1 MEDKER
7 AHCNA
12 HFQEKLKSLKVSVAR
27 LTSLKICH
35 FEMPLVKVLP
45 TNPSPI
51 FRCQQQLSP
60 KKEWAN
66 MVRSLNYNLTFVQST
81 APTLATAIVEAFAN
95 ESHKIKSSDDI
106 NQDKMVA
113 LKVKIKAIE
122 RVNLYDL
129 VHVVLMCLIPNVVVP
144 KKFCVLESIKYIG
157 TQCPM
162 THLKSYYNKMEK
174 SSE

>member
-1 MEDKER
+1 MPTTTQPEER
-7 AHCNA
+7 MGEHG
-12 HFQEKLKSLKVSVAR
+12 QEPQ
-27 LTSLKICH
+27 H
-35 FEMPLVKVLP
+35 
-45 TNPSPI
+45 
-51 FRCQQQLSP
+51 
-60 KKEWAN
+60 
-66 MVRSLNYNLTFVQST
+66 NLTFVQST